1 MNKKEHKN
9 QAERS
14 SRRLWI
20 TLLFFCFTVTG
31 FMQAAN
37 AVFAQATVTA
47 TFKNA
52 TLNEVLWEV
61 QRQTDFT
68 FVYST
73 EEVKNVKVEKLIVNH
88 EKIADVLDKCLK
100 GSGLTYTVH
109 EGVIAIKP
117 ASKVEAVAAPQQEV
131 KVSGSVVDETGESV
145 IGANVL
151 VKGTTNGCTTDLDGH
166 FSLDVDHLPVTLIVS
181 YVGYIRQEVKV
192 ISAKMVKVEMVPD
205 NNLMDEVVVTGY
217 GTFKKS
223 AYAGSASSVKGE
235 TLKDVP
241 AISCKAM
248 RRVCSSHHLP
258 ASQVPLLH

>member
-1 MNKKEHKN
+1 MITMSKKGHKN

-37 AVFAQATVTA
+37 AVFAQTTVTA

-88 EKIADVLDKCLK
+88 EKIADVLDKCL
-100 GSGLTYTVH
+100 
-109 EGVIAIKP
+109 
-117 ASKVEAVAAPQQEV
+117 
-131 KVSGSVVDETGESV
+131 
-145 IGANVL
+145 
-151 VKGTTNGCTTDLDGH
+151 
-166 FSLDVDHLPVTLIVS
+166 
-181 YVGYIRQEVKV
+181 
-192 ISAKMVKVEMVPD
+192 
-205 NNLMDEVVVTGY
+205 
-217 GTFKKS
+217 
-223 AYAGSASSVKGE
+223 
-235 TLKDVP
+235 
-241 AISCKAM
+241 
-248 RRVCSSHHLP
+248 
-258 ASQVPLLH
+258 